1 MEVEVQQAEASL
13 LDLLVVVAENIKLL
27 VLGSLLAGLLSLGVG
42 FYLPQTFTSV
52 AAIRAT
58 DGGKPVEELMKTR
71 AVLSAAVSQWRPD
84 LVVPAG
90 SAEETLLLK
99 NIRLKPAL
107 GQKTGVTLAQLEV
120 DGDSPASAQAFAN
133 ALIDAWIASTKP
145 QPQTKIELER
155 KLKISRESLD
165 ALNKIIE
172 RQTAESASAA
182 LPKLQYDLAGSLA
195 SLLQLKNGYVDTIAA
210 IELQLKGVSRD
221 AVFSPP
227 TLPTEPVS
235 NKKALIAVMSTL
247 CTGFALLLFVFMRQA
262 WRNAA
267 QDSETAPKMARL
279 RAAFGGRPRR

>member
-1 MEVEVQQAEASL
+1 MGVEAQEAEISL

-27 VLGSLLAGLLSLGVG
+27 VLGPLLAGLVALGVG
-42 FYLPQTFTSV
+42 FYLPQTYTSV
-52 AAIRAT
+52 AAIRAG

-71 AVLSAAVSQWRPD
+71 AVLTAAVSQWQPD

-90 SAEETLLLK
+90 SAEEARLLK

-120 DGDSPASAQAFAN
+120 DADSPASAQTFAN

-145 QPQTKIELER
+145 RPQTKIELER
-155 KLKISRESLD
+155 RLQISRESLE
-165 ALNKIIE
+165 AISKIID
-172 RQTAESASAA
+172 RQTAEAATAA

-195 SLLQLKNGYVDTIAA
+195 SLLQLKNGYVNTIAE
-210 IELQLKGVSRD
+210 IEVALKGVSRD
-221 AVFSPP
+221 AVFSSP

-235 NKKALIAVMSTL
+235 NKKALIAVMTAL
-247 CTGFALLLFVFMRQA
+247 GTGFALLLFVFMRQA

-267 QDSETAPKMARL
+267 QDPKAVTKIERL
-279 RAAFGGRPRR
+279 RAAFGKSKS

>member
-1 MEVEVQQAEASL
+1 MEVETQEAEVSL
-13 LDLLVVVAENIKLL
+13 LDLLVVVAENLKLL
-27 VLGSLLAGLLSLGVG
+27 VLGPLLASLVGLGVG
-42 FYLPQTFTSV
+42 YSLPQTFTSV
-52 AAIRAT
+52 AAIRAA

-71 AVLSAAVSQWRPD
+71 AVLSAAVTQWRPD

-90 SAEETLLLK
+90 SVEETRLLK

-133 ALIDAWIASTKP
+133 ALIDAWLASTKP
-145 QPQTKIELER
+145 QPQTRIELER
-155 KLKISRESLD
+155 RLKISRESLG
-165 ALNKIIE
+165 AVTKIID
-172 RQTAESASAA
+172 RQTAESATAA

-195 SLLQLKNGYVDTIAA
+195 SLLQLRNGYVNTIAE
-210 IELQLKGVSRD
+210 IEVQLKGVSRD

-235 NKKALIAVMSTL
+235 NEKSLIAVL
-247 CTGFALLLFVFMRQA
+247 AALGAGFALLLFVFMRQA

-267 QDSETAPKMARL
+267 QDPGTAPKMARL
-279 RAAFGGRPRR
+279 RAAFGSSKP

>member
-1 MEVEVQQAEASL
+1 MEVEVQEAEVSL

-27 VLGSLLAGLLSLGVG
+27 VLGPLLAGLVALGVSY
-42 FYLPQTFTSV
+42 YLPQTYTSV
-52 AAIRAT
+52 AAIRAG

-71 AVLSAAVSQWRPD
+71 AVFSAAVSQWQPD
-84 LVVPAG
+84 LAVPAG
-90 SAEETLLLK
+90 SAEEARLLK
-99 NIRLKPAL
+99 SIRLKPAL

-120 DGDSPASAQAFAN
+120 DADSPASAQAFAN

-165 ALNKIIE
+165 SISKIIE
-172 RQTAESASAA
+172 RQTTESATAA

-210 IELQLKGVSRD
+210 IELQLKGFSRD

-227 TLPTEPVS
+227 TLPTKPVAP
-235 NKKALIAVMSTL
+235 KKGLIAVMTAL
-247 CTGFALLLFVFMRQA
+247 GTGIALLLFVFMRQA

-267 QDSETAPKMARL
+267 QDPAAAPKIARL
-279 RAAFGGRPRR
+279 RAAFGARKP